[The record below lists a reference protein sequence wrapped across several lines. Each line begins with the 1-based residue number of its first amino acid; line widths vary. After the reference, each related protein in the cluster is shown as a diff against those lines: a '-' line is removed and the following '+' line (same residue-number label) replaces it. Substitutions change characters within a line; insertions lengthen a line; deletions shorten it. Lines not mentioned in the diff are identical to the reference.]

1 MWDRSSPGIFRQ
13 AEHFDFNLKDL
24 KEEKKIFEDIYK
36 SVEKIGG
43 IGSSNSALNLFEKV
57 D

>member
-1 MWDRSSPGIFRQ
+1 MRDRSSPGNFRQ